1 MQPPSPRFSAQL
13 PYHQA
18 FSSYSCDAAASS
30 EGGVPPKSET
40 PLPVHADSLCVFYLL
55 AVQVLVPVDESSHC
69 VTING
74 VARAIGFI
82 GPAGANL
89 PVGKPSNFSIELVV
103 GRNICKR
110 GLGGR

>member
-1 MQPPSPRFSAQL
+1 MQPPSPRFSTQL

-30 EGGVPPKSET
+30 EGGGPPKSET
-40 PLPVHADSLCVFYLL
+40 PPPVHADSLCVFYLL

-89 PVGKPSNFSIELVV
+89 PVGKPSNFFIELVV